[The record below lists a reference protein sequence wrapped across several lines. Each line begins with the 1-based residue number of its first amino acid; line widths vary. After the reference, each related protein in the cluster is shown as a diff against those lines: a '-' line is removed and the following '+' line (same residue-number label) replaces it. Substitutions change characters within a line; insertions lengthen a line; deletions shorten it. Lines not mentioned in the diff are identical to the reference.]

1 MHTSAVCISAVTNN
15 IGRVA
20 YIKAS
25 LPNVAFILP
34 SFPGTLFDSMLQF
47 PKPELFFGACLKE
60 EGLAKGKAA
69 LTYKG

>member
-1 MHTSAVCISAVTNN
+1 MHTSAVCISVVTYN

-25 LPNVAFILP
+25 LPIVAFILP
-34 SFPGTLFDSMLQF
+34 SFPGTLSDRMLKF
-47 PKPELFFGACLKE
+47 AKPELFFEACLEE

-69 LTYKG
+69 LTY